1 MQWHEISIEIPFEY
15 VEPISYLFDRY
26 GHGMSMEILAEDRVM
41 LRTYLPSTSRQRLA
55 HIEVGVKLTSLL
67 QPLGE
72 LKIEP
77 LPADEDWQNAWKSHF
92 NLLKLG
98 QHLVIKPSWIEYQ
111 PEADDLVIELDP
123 GMAFGTGY
131 HPTTYTCLE
140 AMENLIEPGMRVLD
154 LGVGSGILTIA
165 AAKLGAENILALDI
179 DSVAIKAARQNFR
192 RLGILQQ
199 VTLVQGTLP
208 NPKAAPG
215 EFDIVV
221 ANISS
226 RAIRERGDHMLPLL
240 KEQGALIASG
250 IINDQAQE
258 TEEALEQAGFVVQD
272 TWPKDDWVTLVC
284 RASNISV

>member
-26 GHGMSMEILAEDRVM
+26 GNGMSMEIMDNDLVL

-55 HIEVGVKLTSLL
+55 HIEVGVKLTNLL

-77 LPADEDWQNAWKSHF
+77 LPLDEDWQNSWKVHF
-92 NLLKLG
+92 SLLKLG
-98 QHLVIKPSWIEYQ
+98 QHLVIKPSWIDYA
-111 PEADDLVIELDP
+111 PTPDDIVIELDP
-123 GMAFGTGY
+123 GLAFGTGY

-140 AMENLIEPGMRVLD
+140 ALEQLVEPGMSVLD

-165 AAKLGAENILALDI
+165 AAKLGAGHILALDI
-179 DSVAIKAARQNFR
+179 DSVAITAARQNFR
-192 RLGILQQ
+192 RLGILPR
-199 VTLVQGTLP
+199 VTLAQGTLP
-208 NPKAAPG
+208 NAQAKPG
-215 EFDIVV
+215 AFDILV

-226 RAIRERGDHMLPLL
+226 RAIRERGPHLLPVLNH
-240 KEQGALIASG
+240 QGALIASG
-250 IINDQAQE
+250 IIQAQEQE
-258 TEEALEQAGFVVQD
+258 TEEALEQAGFVVQQ

-284 RASNISV
+284 RAASIG

>member
-26 GHGMSMEILAEDRVM
+26 GHGMSMEIMDNDLVL

-55 HIEVGVKLTSLL
+55 HIEVGVKLTNLL

-77 LPADEDWQNAWKSHF
+77 LPLDEDWQNSWKVHF
-92 NLLKLG
+92 SLLKLG
-98 QHLVIKPSWIEYQ
+98 QHLVIKPSWIDYA
-111 PEADDLVIELDP
+111 PSPDDIVIELDP
-123 GMAFGTGY
+123 GLAFGTGY

-140 AMENLIEPGMRVLD
+140 ALEQLVEPGMSVLD

-165 AAKLGAENILALDI
+165 AAKLGAGHILALDI
-179 DSVAIKAARQNFR
+179 DSVAITAARQNFR
-192 RLGILQQ
+192 RLGILPR
-199 VTLVQGTLP
+199 VTLAQGTLP
-208 NPKAAPG
+208 NAQAKPG
-215 EFDIVV
+215 AFDILV

-226 RAIRERGDHMLPLL
+226 RAIRERGPHLLPVLNH
-240 KEQGALIASG
+240 QGALIASG
-250 IINDQAQE
+250 IIQAQEQE
-258 TEEALEQAGFVVQD
+258 TEEALEQAGFVVQQ

-284 RASNISV
+284 RAASIG

>member
-1 MQWHEISIEIPFEY
+1 MQWHELSIEVPFEY

-26 GHGMSMEILAEDRVM
+26 GHGMSMEILGSDQVL

-77 LPADEDWQNAWKSHF
+77 LPPDEDWQNAWKSHF

-98 QHLVIKPSWIEYQ
+98 RHLVIKPSWIEYQ
-111 PEADDLVIELDP
+111 PEPEDLVIELDP

-140 AMENLIEPGMRVLD
+140 ALENLIEPGMNVLD

-165 AAKLGAENILALDI
+165 AAKLGARNVLAMDI
-179 DSVAIKAARQNFR
+179 DSVAIKTARQNFR
-192 RLGILQQ
+192 RLGILQR

-208 NPKAAPG
+208 NPLARPG
-215 EFDIVV
+215 EFDLVV

-226 RAIRERGDHMLPLL
+226 RAIRERAAHMLPLL
-240 KEQGALIASG
+240 NQPGALIASG

-258 TEEALEQAGFVVQD
+258 TEEALARAGFVVQN
-272 TWPKDDWVTLVC
+272 TWPKDDWISLVC
-284 RASNISV
+284 RASNISA

>member
-1 MQWHEISIEIPFEY
+1 
-15 VEPISYLFDRY
+15 
-26 GHGMSMEILAEDRVM
+26 MEIVGSDQVV
-41 LRTYLPSTSRQRLA
+41 LRTYLPAASRQRLA
-55 HIEVGVKLTSLL
+55 HIEVGVNLTRLIE
-67 QPLGE
+67 PLGP

-77 LPADEDWQNAWKSHF
+77 LSQDEDWQNAWKSHF

-140 AMENLIEPGMRVLD
+140 ALEDLVEPGMKVLD

-165 AAKLGAENILALDI
+165 AAKLGAGKILALDI
-179 DSVAIKAARQNFR
+179 DSVAIRTARQNFR
-192 RLGILQQ
+192 RLGILHQ
-199 VTLVQGTLP
+199 VDLGQGTLP
-208 NPKAAPG
+208 SPLARPG

-226 RAIRERGDHMLPLL
+226 RAIRERAPHILPLL
-240 KEQGALIASG
+240 NQQGALIASG
-250 IINDQAQE
+250 IINDQAEE
-258 TEEALEQAGFVVQD
+258 TEAALEQAGFIVQN
-272 TWPKDDWVTLVC
+272 TWPKDDWVSLVC
-284 RASNISV
+284 RASSIAV